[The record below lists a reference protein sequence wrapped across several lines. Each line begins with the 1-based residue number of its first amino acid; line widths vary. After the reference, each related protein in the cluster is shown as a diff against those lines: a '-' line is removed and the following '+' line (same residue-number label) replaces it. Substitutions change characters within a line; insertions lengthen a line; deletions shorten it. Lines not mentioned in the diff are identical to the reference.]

1 MSRYKPL
8 FGTPGSG
15 IDHAEAGPR
24 CGSWRRWAWRAGGSM
39 AVLVGASV
47 ALSAY
52 GPLFSAAPAMKYR
65 LARIDA
71 GPIVS
76 AIATA
81 GTLKPLAAILVGSQ
95 ASGQIKELLADFN
108 SPVKAG
114 DVIARL
120 DDDAV
125 RARLAQTVVEVEV
138 ATAAVEIQRAAAAR
152 PGRGRRCAGGPAG
165 GAS

>member
-1 MSRYKPL
+1 MSGYKPL
-8 FGTPGSG
+8 FGTPGPG
-15 IDHAEAGPR
+15 IDHAEAAYRPTR
-24 CGSWRRWAWRAGGSM
+24 GSWRRWAWRAGGSM

-52 GPLFSAAPAMKYR
+52 GPLFPAAPAMKYR

-125 RARLAQTVVEVEV
+125 RARLRQAIVETEV
-138 ATAAVEIQRAAAAR
+138 AAAAAEMQR
-152 PGRGRRCAGGPAG
+152 AQVPRAQAD
-165 GAS
+165 